1 MQARQSFV
9 WAQTGT
15 EILKAEYKVAGVGL
29 QGIKSRYFIILL
41 SKGNVTIFMLVYV
54 DDIIVVS
61 STPEATTALLQDLN
75 KKFAL
80 NDLGDL
86 HYFLGI
92 EVNRVQ
98 DGIILSQGKYAV
110 DVLKRVGMSEC
121 KAVTTPLPVS
131 EKLSMKEIHS
141 DQLILHSIE
150 VLSVPSNISI
160 DSIVVS
166 LRGD

>member
-1 MQARQSFV
+1 
-9 WAQTGT
+9 
-15 EILKAEYKVAGVGL
+15 
-29 QGIKSRYFIILL
+29 
-41 SKGNVTIFMLVYV
+41 MLVYV

-121 KAVTTPLPVS
+121 KAVTTPLPV
-131 EKLSMKEIHS
+131 
-141 DQLILHSIE
+141 
-150 VLSVPSNISI
+150 
-160 DSIVVS
+160 
-166 LRGD
+166 